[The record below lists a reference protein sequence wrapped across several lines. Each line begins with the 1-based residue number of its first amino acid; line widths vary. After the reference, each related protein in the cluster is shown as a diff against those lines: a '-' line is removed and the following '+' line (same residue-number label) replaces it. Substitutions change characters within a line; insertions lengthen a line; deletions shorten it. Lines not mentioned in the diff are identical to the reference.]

1 MLRVQDV
8 NKSYQNQDVLRG
20 INFEILCNEFI
31 CLIGESGSGKST
43 TAEIIMGIQSPTSGL
58 VEKEPCCT
66 IQYIYQNPE
75 RSFNPFWT
83 MEKSLMEPLVLKK
96 EKPESI
102 KKKIKELMAKA
113 DLPTELLAKKP
124 SQCSGGQKQR
134 LAIIRALLMNP
145 KLLIADEITSALDP
159 QTEKLI
165 INLLK
170 KFQVE
175 FHMSVL
181 YITHRIQSVG
191 NVADRMMVLETGT
204 IVESGPPSQVL
215 NHSTHP
221 YTKKL
226 VEACYYFENK
236 KLRRLNR
243 SEEHKTNTRR
253 ESSSP
258 QSICL

>member
-1 MLRVQDV
+1 MLRVHNV
-8 NKSYQNQDVLRG
+8 HKSYDNQTVLRG
-20 INFEILCNEFI
+20 INFELLCNEFI

-58 VEKEPCCT
+58 VEKESCCSV
-66 IQYIYQNPE
+66 QYIYQNPE

-83 MEKSLMEPLVLKK
+83 MEKSLMEPLLLKK
-96 EKPESI
+96 ENRESI
-102 KKKIKELMAKA
+102 KTKIKVLMEKA

-124 SQCSGGQKQR
+124 NQCSGGQKQR
-134 LAIIRALLMNP
+134 MAIIRALLMNP

-181 YITHRIQSVG
+181 YITHRIQSVS
-191 NVADRMMVLETGT
+191 NVADRMMVLETGS
-204 IVESGPPSQVL
+204 IVESGPPSQIL
-215 NHSTHP
+215 YNPKHP

-226 VEACYYFENK
+226 VEASYYFQNRTK
-236 KLRRLNR
+236 KA
-243 SEEHKTNTRR
+243 ETTGQTR
-253 ESSSP
+253 
-258 QSICL
+258 QA